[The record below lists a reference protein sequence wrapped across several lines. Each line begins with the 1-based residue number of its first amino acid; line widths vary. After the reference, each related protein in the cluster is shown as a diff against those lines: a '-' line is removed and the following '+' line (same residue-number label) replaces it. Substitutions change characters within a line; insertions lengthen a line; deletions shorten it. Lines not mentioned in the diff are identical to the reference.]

1 MDNGRKI
8 VGGGAGGGK
17 EKKKEMLQSVFAYFV
32 DPFFYTVAAK
42 V

>member
-1 MDNGRKI
+1 MDNGHKI
-8 VGGGAGGGK
+8 VEGEGGGRK
-17 EKKKEMLQSVFAYFV
+17 KKKEMLQSVFAYFV